1 MRQTLIAGNW
11 KMNRLVSD
19 ALPWIQ
25 ELEREFPAV
34 RGSAELLLCVPATHI
49 HALKQNLKGSAIRL
63 GGQDL
68 SVHDEGAYTGE
79 VSGAMLRDAGADYVL
94 VGHSERRQ
102 YHAEDDALLNGKVA
116 AAQRSWLIPVLCV
129 GEQEE
134 ERDAGSAAS
143 VVLAQLEGA
152 LEGLEIAG
160 SKELV
165 IAYEPVW
172 SIGTGK
178 TATPED
184 AQEMCGVIRAWL
196 LDRFPAHGE
205 GIRVLYGGSMK
216 PDNAAALLGQPD
228 IDGGLIGGAS
238 LEIADLLAI
247 YGAAG

>member
-25 ELEREFPAV
+25 ELEREFQAV
-34 RGSAELLLCVPATHI
+34 RGGAELLLCVPATHI
-49 HALKQNLKGSAIRL
+49 HTMKQNLKGSAIRL

-102 YHAEDDALLNGKVA
+102 YHGEDSSLLQGKVA
-116 AAQRSWLIPVLCV
+116 AAQRSWLIPILCV
-129 GEQEE
+129 GETAEQ
-134 ERDAGSAAS
+134 RDDGRAAA
-143 VVLAQLEGA
+143 VVLDQLEGA
-152 LEGLEIAG
+152 LTGVEISG
-160 SKELV
+160 PKELV

-178 TATPED
+178 TATSED
-184 AQEMCGVIRAWL
+184 AQEMCAVVRAWL
-196 LDRFPAHGE
+196 TDRFGEHGE
-205 GIRVLYGGSMK
+205 AIRVLYGGSMK
-216 PDNAAALLGQPD
+216 PDNAGELLAQPD